1 MGQAAEQNQPEVVGR
16 ARARDIAAVAT
27 LWLPVLVVGVTA
39 TSWLDR
45 LPADLPKQWGPDG
58 VTSTAPTWLL
68 LLIAVVLSLA
78 AAVGSLLAL
87 PAGAAPNR
95 RTIFLA
101 SGFVAG
107 LAASVWLV
115 CAGSTILAGSAE
127 PEVGAWPLLAIL
139 SCGYGGIAALLAS
152 PWSAPPRTAAL
163 HDDAATDGAAT
174 DGAATDGAADLYADT
189 EEAWSSTEVSPLFAW
204 LAAALGLGAVG
215 LLFGP
220 LLAGG
225 TTPAKLIG
233 AATLAVIALV
243 SAAFARIQVGIDA
256 RGLLVSS
263 GTLGIPLRTI
273 PLAAIDAVHADYL
286 EALRWGGWGYRV
298 MPGRSAVIL
307 RSGPGLIVSLT
318 SGSQFALSLKE
329 PDEPAG
335 LLAALAKPA

>member
-1 MGQAAEQNQPEVVGR
+1 MGQAAGQNQSEVAGR
-16 ARARDIAAVAT
+16 ARARDVAAVAT
-27 LWLPVLVVGVTA
+27 LWLPALVVGVTA
-39 TSWLDR
+39 ASWLDR

-68 LLIAVVLSLA
+68 LLIAVGLSLA
-78 AAVGSLLAL
+78 AGVGSLLAL
-87 PAGAAPNR
+87 PAGAASNR

-115 CAGSTILAGSAE
+115 CAGSTILAGAAE

-152 PWSAPPRTAAL
+152 PWSPPPLAATL
-163 HDDAATDGAAT
+163 DDATTDGT
-174 DGAATDGAADLYADT
+174 ADLYADN

-225 TTPAKLIG
+225 TTPAELIG

-263 GTLGIPLRTI
+263 GTLGIPLRTV

-307 RSGPGLIVSLT
+307 RSGPGLIVNLT
-318 SGSQFALSLKE
+318 SGSQFAVSVRE

>member
-1 MGQAAEQNQPEVVGR
+1 MGQAAGQNQPKAPGQ
-16 ARARDIAAVAT
+16 ARARDIGAVAT
-27 LWLPVLVVGVTA
+27 LWLPVLLVGITA
-39 TSWLDR
+39 ASWLDR

-68 LLIAVVLSLA
+68 LLIALVLGLA

-115 CAGSTILAGSAE
+115 CAGSTIFAGAAE

-152 PWSAPPRTAAL
+152 PWSPPPRTEGLADDTAA
-163 HDDAATDGAAT
+163 APDGTA
-174 DGAATDGAADLYADT
+174 GLYADT
-189 EEAWSSTEVSPLFAW
+189 DQAWSSTEVSPLFAW

-225 TTPAKLIG
+225 TTPAELIG

-243 SAAFARIQVGIDA
+243 SVAFARIQVGIDA

-263 GTLGIPLRTI
+263 GTLGVPLRTI

-318 SGSQFALSLKE
+318 SGSQFALSLRE